1 MTQLVLWLFFFVLIF
16 QRTNSANQS
25 TPVPL
30 RSQQLSV
37 QSAKTPVYAQPLIV
51 QNPRRPISGGSSIGV
66 PQQTETSKSTSR
78 NMSEISSPYGSHHV
92 SYEGRQN
99 FSSLENRILP
109 PQNIYNHTSRFQQ
122 HSTPKVPSIPPFRD
136 VIDAS
141 EIQSVSP
148 VDTRPL
154 QYLYPVI
161 SELEDQLY
169 LMDSLRDKMHDEVR
183 QFIRTER
190 DGWIAETK
198 RLENDRKLLKAE
210 VSKLQRELKHEQQER
225 ARMQRLINTADKRQE
240 EAVKKV
246 VDEVQSMKEEL
257 VKKSKLVA
265 EWRQKHEKIMQRLQT
280 KETEFGTVTQ
290 ELDRSNESLRN
301 NASRVTKLR
310 LENDRLKR
318 ELATIRAAQ
327 NESVVNESRQTA
339 RPSTSQP
346 QARLHQRSNS
356 LQNLTMPPTLRRT
369 VEKPAPIVQRPVR
382 FHARTNVRE
391 ISPQDSRTSV
401 VDGCPEGCSLL
412 DFEGHNNRFIWSCAF
427 ETDLKVLKNGEC
439 EDRGAYQIFLPGIGR
454 AVYFASG
461 QLAIDWD
468 MDGMRDNSTTVF
480 MQVQH
485 TDGVWRDAR
494 LEVHREKG
502 REVREV
508 WSGTDDG
515 EWFGELYDANNQ
527 VLQSRIR
534 LEDARPYGNPELA
547 IERLDDRVWKI
558 TVGTKLLAYLQNQE
572 FLRFKYATV
581 DGYIRITICRCGQGI
596 STGKKLPDAPE
607 RTAFNVKRLD
617 KDGRVVNLCSAVGE
631 CAHLIAC
638 KTPAKKRNVRKIGK
652 SAESLPLLP
661 NKNKTEVKTAQE
673 KTKEKPKTNEKA
685 PAQEKPPTHEQS
697 LSKDNPPSN
706 SVDQAPGPPKEKSA
720 VLDRTQ
726 KSQSTLNYKEYTA
739 QSIEKSKDKKTKSA
753 VEIKEKETKTAVE
766 PKEKTNEKN
775 EECSGTES
783 SSCHWCRAIG
793 HSNNNSNSGRS
804 YHQFN
809 STIS

>member
-1 MTQLVLWLFFFVLIF
+1 MSYSNNSNVARTLDEDSTSSSNRTNAETPVATPRNLNAGNRVSIDDF
-16 QRTNSANQS
+16 QRENLANQS

-30 RSQQLSV
+30 RSQQPSV
-37 QSAKTPVYAQPLIV
+37 QSVETPVYAEPAIA
-51 QNPRRPISGGSSIGV
+51 QNLHRPISGDSGIGV
-66 PQQTETSKSTSR
+66 RQPTESSKSTSR
-78 NMSEISSPYGSHHV
+78 NLSEISSPYGSHYV
-92 SYEGRQN
+92 PVERRPN
-99 FSSLENRILP
+99 FSPLENRIP
-109 PQNIYNHTSRFQQ
+109 PQTIYNHASMRQLK
-122 HSTPKVPSIPPFRD
+122 HSTPKVPSIPPLRD
-136 VIDAS
+136 EIDES
-141 EIQSVSP
+141 EIQSILP
-148 VDTRPL
+148 VDSRL
-154 QYLYPVI
+154 LKYLYAVI
-161 SELEDQLY
+161 SELEDQLN
-169 LMDSLRDKMHDEVR
+169 LMNNLRAKVRTSILEYIDEEVS

-190 DGWIAETK
+190 SGWIAQTK
-198 RLENDRKLLKAE
+198 RLENDKKLLKAE

-240 EAVKKV
+240 EAV
-246 VDEVQSMKEEL
+246 QSMKEEL

-265 EWRQKHEKIMQRLQT
+265 EWRQKHEKLVQRLQG
-280 KETEFGTVTQ
+280 KETEFGTLTQ

-301 NASRVTKLR
+301 NATRVTKLR

-327 NESVVNESRQTA
+327 NESDLNESRQTA

-346 QARLHQRSNS
+346 QARLRQRSNS

-369 VEKPAPIVQRPVR
+369 VEKPAPVVQRPVR

-427 ETDLKVLKNGEC
+427 ETDLKVLKNGEG
-439 EDRGAYQIFLPGIGR
+439 EDPGAYQIFLPGIGR
-454 AVYFASG
+454 AVYFESG

-494 LEVHREKG
+494 MEVHRENG

-508 WSGTDDG
+508 WSGMDDG
-515 EWFGELYDANNQ
+515 EWFGELYDDNNQ
-527 VLQSRIR
+527 VLQSQIR

-581 DGYIRITICRCGQGI
+581 DGFIRITICRCGQGI
-596 STGKKLPDAPE
+596 STGMKLPDTPE
-607 RTAFNVKRLD
+607 RTAFNVKHLD

-631 CAHLIAC
+631 CTHVRPIANM
-638 KTPAKKRNVRKIGK
+638 PHNV
-652 SAESLPLLP
+652 
-661 NKNKTEVKTAQE
+661 TT
-673 KTKEKPKTNEKA
+673 
-685 PAQEKPPTHEQS
+685 
-697 LSKDNPPSN
+697 
-706 SVDQAPGPPKEKSA
+706 
-720 VLDRTQ
+720 
-726 KSQSTLNYKEYTA
+726 
-739 QSIEKSKDKKTKSA
+739 
-753 VEIKEKETKTAVE
+753 
-766 PKEKTNEKN
+766 
-775 EECSGTES
+775 
-783 SSCHWCRAIG
+783 
-793 HSNNNSNSGRS
+793 
-804 YHQFN
+804 
-809 STIS
+809 